1 MLTVVANPKGTNQPP
16 SEDRPCIVFSS
27 RRIMAYPY
35 RKGINT
41 GFPMLSDH
49 MEANM
54 ADKVFKK
61 FTVVGCSS
69 ESYQKAVEIGLS
81 KAADSLHGLA
91 WFEVKEM
98 RGGIGSD
105 GKIEWQASIEVAFKL
120 D

>member
-1 MLTVVANPKGTNQPP
+1 MKQIAVNRQQLPTGPIG
-16 SEDRPCIVFSS
+16 S
-27 RRIMAYPY
+27 RRE
-35 RKGINT
+35 GINPRS
-41 GFPMLSDH
+41 PMLSTN

-69 ESYQKAVEIGLS
+69 ESYQKAVELGLS
-81 KAADSLHGLA
+81 KAGESLHGLA

-98 RGGIGSD
+98 RGGLGPD
-105 GKIEWQASIEVAFKL
+105 GKIEWQASVEVAFKL